1 MAKYALLTTLQL
13 DVANFSSGIKSAVK
27 ETDNLKTGVNG
38 AAKSIT
44 DSFKDISQMGIG
56 QMKRELAS
64 LKNISFAGKTKE
76 EITAINLQIGRLM
89 DSMGD
94 LRASQKVMGTEMA
107 SVALQGVQAF
117 GAFAEVG
124 FGVATMFGASEEA
137 SKKYQQTMVSLIGV
151 MQGLATIQ
159 SLVTSGE
166 LTAIAARIKN
176 GVVTAALAVK
186 TALVTAAQWAW
197 NVAMTAN
204 PIGLIIAGVAAL
216 IAGIVLLTKWLTTN
230 TAVTD
235 ENSEARKKNREEV
248 IKMKDADEEYADSLR
263 TKSNQAF
270 LEQKTQ
276 LDILLIVLRDNT
288 KALDQR
294 QLALKQIIALDPTH
308 LKGLT
313 LANSATA
320 EGINLIKGYTEA
332 LQKRVET
339 EGSIEYVKEK
349 WKQYYELKEKQDKA
363 SYDRV
368 GKELYLRQKE
378 AEIEEKRKKG
388 EVFSEF
394 YPDNSKN
401 PRIVAKDVEA
411 LKTEETAL
419 GVQMAWVKE
428 RIVETTNEIAKN
440 IVLTEDSTKANK
452 NNNKSLE
459 EKNKILKDIADG
471 KFDFMPNAGN
481 GSIEGL
487 AKYIVSVEAEKN
499 KAIEESNKE
508 TEALL
513 ADNEEMYSNY
523 YANMAGMKISKALAP
538 FKKANEEIQKQT
550 KVFADSL
557 MNLLG
562 SLTDE
567 IDAAFERFF
576 DKALTPKER
585 KTEFGRGILTAMGE
599 FMSELGKQLIVLGG
613 LAELVQ
619 VALATAFSN
628 PVSAGVL
635 IGAGIALIAGGAALK
650 GYAAK
655 GFRQEGFEDGGIVG
669 GTLYS
674 GDQVLA
680 RVNSKEMILNQAQQ
694 AELFKI
700 ANGGSNWGAGE
711 VEFKI
716 KGTEL
721 VGVLSNYNRV
731 LQKTR

>member
-1 MAKYALLTTLQL
+1 MGKYELLTTLQL
-13 DVANFSSGIKSAVK
+13 DVANFKSGVKSAVK
-27 ETDNLKTGVNG
+27 ETDNLKTGVSG

-44 DSFKDISQMGIG
+44 DSFKDISTMGVG

-76 EITAINLQIGRLM
+76 EIAAINLQIGRLM

-94 LRASQKVMGTEMA
+94 LRASQKVLGTEMS
-107 SVALQGVQAF
+107 SVMLQGAQAV
-117 GAFAEVG
+117 GAFVEVG

-137 SKKYQQTMVSLIGV
+137 SKKYQAVMVNMIGI

-159 SLVTSGE
+159 SLVSSGE
-166 LTAIAARIKN
+166 LAAIANRIKA

-197 NVAMTAN
+197 NVALAAN
-204 PIGLIIAGVAAL
+204 PIGLIILGVAAL
-216 IAGIVLLTKWLTTN
+216 TAG
-230 TAVTD
+230 
-235 ENSEARKKNREEV
+235 
-248 IKMKDADEEYADSLR
+248 
-263 TKSNQAF
+263 
-270 LEQKTQ
+270 
-276 LDILLIVLRDNT
+276 
-288 KALDQR
+288 
-294 QLALKQIIALDPTH
+294 IIALVKWMKTDTEEVDKNTEAEKKRIELLKKSKEINDELANTIETKTIDSTIAQKVEIESLILVINESNRSLKDKEAALKKLIAIDPQF
-308 LKGLT
+308 LKGL
-313 LANSATA
+313 NMSNIATA
-320 EGINLIKGYTEA
+320 EGAKIIDDYITKLDQKARAEAAAALKVDMYKEQLNAQLSASKALRTVNDLLDEQIALEEKYNGVHIPKWDKEREA
-332 LQKRVET
+332 LQAKIDEA
-339 EGSIEYVKEK
+339 
-349 WKQYYELKEKQDKA
+349 KA
-363 SYDRV
+363 AYAVADTAIMQGTV
-368 GKELYLRQKE
+368 GFGTLNQ
-378 AEIEEKRKKG
+378 IIMD
-388 EVFSEF
+388 F
-394 YPDNSKN
+394 
-401 PRIVAKDVEA
+401 IDV
-411 LKTEETAL
+411 TD
-419 GVQMAWVKE
+419 Q
-428 RIVETTNEIAKN
+428 
-440 IVLTEDSTKANK
+440 STKANN

-459 EKNKILKDIADG
+459 EKNKILKDIAAG
-471 KFDFMPNAGN
+471 KFDFMPESDKG

-487 AKYIVSVEAEKN
+487 AKYIVENEAEKN
-499 KAIEESNKE
+499 KALEESNKE

-513 ADNEEMYSNY
+513 AEGEEMYSMY
-523 YANMAGMKISKALAP
+523 YARLAGINISKALEP

-550 KVFADSL
+550 NVFADSI

-562 SLTDE
+562 NLTEE

-619 VALATAFSN
+619 VALATAFTN

-655 GFRQEGFEDGGIVG
+655 GFRQEGYEDGGIVG
-669 GTLYS
+669 GTLYT

-700 ANGGSNWGAGE
+700 ANGGSSWGAGE